1 MAELADEPDFAGADA
16 VLFDLGVSNLQL
28 TEAERGFS
36 FQNDGPLD
44 MRMNAEDEAE
54 GRTAADILA
63 EADVAELTAIFR
75 DYGEERY
82 AFQIAKGIV
91 RNPRAR
97 RNADDDGGARRTYQ
111 KNTSSASAA

>member
-44 MRMNAEDEAE
+44 MR
-54 GRTAADILA
+54 
-63 EADVAELTAIFR
+63 
-75 DYGEERY
+75 
-82 AFQIAKGIV
+82 
-91 RNPRAR
+91 
-97 RNADDDGGARRTYQ
+97 
-111 KNTSSASAA
+111 